1 MTTTVQFRAPSD
13 LKKNVQTILGSL
25 GLDLSTAM
33 NMYLWQI
40 VRRGGIPFPVLTENG
55 MTSEAEQEILK
66 AERSARRSKKTYA
79 SAEELHADILGK

>member
-1 MTTTVQFRAPSD
+1 MTTTVQFRAPSA
-13 LKKNVQTILGSL
+13 LKKKAQAILGSL

-55 MTSEAEQEILK
+55 MTPEAEQEILK
-66 AERSARRSKKTYA
+66 AERSARRSKKSYR
-79 SAEELHADILGK
+79 SAEELHADILRK

>member
-55 MTSEAEQEILK
+55 MTPEAEAEILRDTEDAMK
-66 AERSARRSKKTYA
+66 SKKSYR
-79 SAEELHADILGK
+79 SAEELHADILSE